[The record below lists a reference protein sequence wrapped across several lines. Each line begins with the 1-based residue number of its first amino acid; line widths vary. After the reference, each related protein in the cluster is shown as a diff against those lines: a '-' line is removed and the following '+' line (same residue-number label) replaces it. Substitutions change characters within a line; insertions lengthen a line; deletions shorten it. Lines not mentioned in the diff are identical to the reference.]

1 MGLEVLASTR
11 FIMVG
16 GILFRQNGM
25 VLLQNP
31 DLVKYDNRRYHN
43 TYMNIE
49 RDTRNQHGKS

>member
-1 MGLEVLASTR
+1 MLASAR
-11 FIMVG
+11 FIIVG

-43 TYMNIE
+43 TYNNMNIE
-49 RDTRNQHGKS
+49 RDTRNQHEKS